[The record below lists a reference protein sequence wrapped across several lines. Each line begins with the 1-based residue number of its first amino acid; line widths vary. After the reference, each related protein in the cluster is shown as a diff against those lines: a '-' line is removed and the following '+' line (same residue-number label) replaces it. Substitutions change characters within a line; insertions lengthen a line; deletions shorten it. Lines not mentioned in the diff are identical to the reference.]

1 MATHEHR
8 SLSQIAATIRN
19 SGRAG
24 QGSNPLLGFF
34 WVTLA
39 MVSFAGLAA
48 FAKTSSQAGVDPLQV
63 IFFRNAFCILFMMP
77 LLAVRGPALA
87 RTDQFKFYAV
97 RATLAFLSM
106 MAWFYALAHIPLA
119 ELTSIGFLGPLF
131 ATVFSALFLGEV
143 VRLRR
148 ISALAVG
155 FVGAMIMLRPGS
167 SAFGIG
173 QAFALFSAVSAGIV
187 GPMLKQMTARED
199 ADKIVFISNILTTPM
214 SLVPALFVWQW
225 PPLALWPC
233 LVGMGFCAVVGH
245 ISLMRGFATTD
256 ASLVF
261 TYEFSRLP
269 FAVLVGYFLFH
280 ESVDKWTIVGAT
292 VIFASAFYITRRE
305 AQIHAAGRAE
315 TVGVRDVSHPLSL
328 TPVRLML

>member
-173 QAFALFSAVSAGIV
+173 QARGTSKAEAKADQQRTEENAAATIAAAERKAEVVKGASDVQEDVKRMGDDDV
-187 GPMLKQMTARED
+187 DRE
-199 ADKIVFISNILTTPM
+199 L
-214 SLVPALFVWQW
+214 
-225 PPLALWPC
+225 
-233 LVGMGFCAVVGH
+233 
-245 ISLMRGFATTD
+245 RER
-256 ASLVF
+256 F
-261 TYEFSRLP
+261 TRP
-269 FAVLVGYFLFH
+269 G
-280 ESVDKWTIVGAT
+280 G
-292 VIFASAFYITRRE
+292 
-305 AQIHAAGRAE
+305 G
-315 TVGVRDVSHPLSL
+315 
-328 TPVRLML
+328 